1 MAPRQRDAPLACQ
14 RVEAG
19 AIVRHAGRPAA
30 NSLVESY
37 GRMVH
42 ARESMRLVLDN
53 RRASA
58 TIWRS
63 GAWVE
68 SMRPFVN
75 ALRVVALCLA
85 LWLLSQPALAQSAT
99 DQPAPPEAFSHARV
113 IAISLGALAGM
124 IVANTLTDGLVLPVL
139 TATRAGAAPALA
151 ALQGTA
157 VAGYAGIT
165 GQEAAEALAHAAQAR
180 IYLVEA
186 SRLALVMAGAVGGG
200 YLGYWLDGGH

>member
-1 MAPRQRDAPLACQ
+1 
-14 RVEAG
+14 
-19 AIVRHAGRPAA
+19 
-30 NSLVESY
+30 
-37 GRMVH
+37 
-42 ARESMRLVLDN
+42 MRLVLDN

-58 TIWRS
+58 KMIGGRPGS
-63 GAWVE
+63 WVG
-68 SMRPFVN
+68 SMRRFVN
-75 ALRVVALCLA
+75 ALRVVGLCCG
-85 LWLLSQPALAQSAT
+85 LWLLSQPALAQSAA
-99 DQPAPPEAFSHARV
+99 DQPAPAEPFSHARV

-124 IVANTLTDGLVLPVL
+124 IVANTLTDGLVMPVL

-186 SRLALVMAGAVGGG
+186 SRVALTMAGAVGGG